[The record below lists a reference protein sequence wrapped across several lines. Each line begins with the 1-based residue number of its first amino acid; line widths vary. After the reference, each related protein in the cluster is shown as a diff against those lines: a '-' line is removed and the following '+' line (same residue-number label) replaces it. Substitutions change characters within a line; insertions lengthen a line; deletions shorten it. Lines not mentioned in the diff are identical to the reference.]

1 MKHYLSLLVFIFI
14 VWDCF
19 PQLNVIDSKATTPKA
34 TTSQSQIISVKLP
47 FTAFE
52 GNNNL
57 VDNYLCYN
65 GEQYYILAK
74 KTSSPSVKN
83 VSFVLGTTKE
93 SSIKTLRDLQDWMS
107 NNSIK
112 TSITVNMGGKK
123 HTITKTDEDIL
134 SFTSPDN
141 TVNWMLDSHQI
152 TKSINHLSSNGFSN
166 TDPSGMYK
174 GRSGAGSGGGSGS
187 GIGSG
192 TGHGIG
198 YGTGSGSGSGSGYGS
213 GIGPGEGSGSG
224 GGIDYGTGSRGMINN
239 INTTVNEEGQV
250 CVEVHVT
257 AEGNVISA
265 RVINTAKFKTTISNS
280 AIQAQCIA
288 QAKQT
293 RYKAGKEELRVII
306 FH

>member
-1 MKHYLSLLVFIFI
+1 MKHFLSLVVFILI

-19 PQLNVIDSKATTPKA
+19 PQLNIIDSKATTPKA
-34 TTSQSQIISVKLP
+34 TTSQSQVISVKIP

-65 GEQYYILAK
+65 GEHYYILAK

-107 NNSIK
+107 NNPIK

-152 TKSINHLSSNGFSN
+152 TKSINHLSGNGFSS
-166 TDPSGMYK
+166 PSQSAMYR
-174 GRSGAGSGGGSGS
+174 GRGGSGS

-192 TGHGIG
+192 
-198 YGTGSGSGSGSGYGS
+198 
-213 GIGPGEGSGSG
+213 EGSGLGPGTGGGHG

-257 AEGNVISA
+257 EEGNVISA
-265 RVINTAKFKTTISNS
+265 RVINTSKFKTTITNS
-280 AIQAQCIA
+280 TIQAQCLA
-288 QAKQT
+288 QAKQA
-293 RYKAGKEELRVII
+293 RYKPGREELRVII
-306 FH
+306 FK

>member
-1 MKHYLSLLVFIFI
+1 MKHFFSLVVFIFI

-19 PQLNVIDSKATTPKA
+19 PQLNIIDSKATTPKA
-34 TTSQSQIISVKLP
+34 TTSQSQVISVKIP

-65 GEQYYILAK
+65 GEHYYILAK

-107 NNSIK
+107 NNPIK

-152 TKSINHLSSNGFSN
+152 TKSINHLSGNGFSS
-166 TDPSGMYK
+166 PSQSAMYR
-174 GRSGAGSGGGSGS
+174 GRGGS
-187 GIGSG
+187 
-192 TGHGIG
+192 
-198 YGTGSGSGSGSGYGS
+198 
-213 GIGPGEGSGSG
+213 GEGSGLGPGTGGGHG
-224 GGIDYGTGSRGMINN
+224 GGIGYGTGSRGMINN

-257 AEGNVISA
+257 EEGNVISA
-265 RVINTAKFKTTISNS
+265 RVINTSKFRTTITNS

-288 QAKQT
+288 QAKQA
-293 RYKAGKEELRVII
+293 RYKPGKEELRVIV
-306 FH
+306 FK